1 MIDPEQLSRL
11 FDRHAAAL
19 ELYVRQ
25 WTPEAADIVQAA
37 YVRLA
42 EQKTVPRDPVAWL
55 YRVARNL
62 AVSQARSAAARRRRE
77 QAVGHDTNRWFAQPT
92 SPDVDIDEVIVAL
105 QQLPQ
110 DQREVVVL
118 RIWGGRTYDE
128 IADITG
134 SPRTTVYRKYQSALR
149 ELRDMLESPCST
161 NPTNS
166 EPT

>member
-42 EQKTVPRDPVAWL
+42 EQKTAPRDPVAWL

-62 AVSQARSAAARRRRE
+62 AVSRVRSEAARRRRE
-77 QAVGHDTNRWFAQPT
+77 QAAGHETGRWFAQPA
-92 SPDVDIDEVIVAL
+92 SLDVDIDEVIVAL
-105 QQLPQ
+105 QRLPQ
-110 DQREVVVL
+110 DQREIVVL

-166 EPT
+166 EPM